1 MVASNPSAYDRFYN
15 VIANPIL
22 WFIQH
27 YLWDLSNAPDIRQAE
42 VDAWEEGYKVVNDD
56 MADCVI
62 RSIEGQE
69 DPVVMLH
76 DYHLYTCPGLI
87 RRARPE
93 PSSTTSSTS
102 PGPSRTPG
110 GSSRTAGARRST
122 RACWPTTS
130 SASHERLLPQLPA
143 VLPGADGAGGRLR
156 ADGGE
161 LRGPRDLGARLSA
174 FDRHPAPLPGGGV
187 LGRRVL
193 REEVCASAATT

>member
-1 MVASNPSAYDRFYN
+1 MAEYPLTIVSNRGPAEFGRDETGQRIVHRGGGGLVTALSGLVSHRKALWIASAMTEEDVVVANESEGPVEIEVDGIDYDVQMVASNPSAYDRFYN

-62 RSIEGQE
+62 RAIEGQE

-87 RRARPE
+87 RRARP
-93 PSSTTSSTS
+93 
-102 PGPSRTPG
+102 
-110 GSSRTAGARRST
+110 
-122 RACWPTTS
+122 
-130 SASHERLLPQLPA
+130 
-143 VLPGADGAGGRLR
+143 D
-156 ADGGE
+156 
-161 LRGPRDLGARLSA
+161 A
-174 FDRHPAPLPGGGV
+174 FL
-187 LGRRVL
+187 
-193 REEVCASAATT
+193 